1 MKLLLE
7 LYFIFAKIGC
17 FTFGGGYAM
26 LPMLQKEIIEKKK
39 WSTESELMDYFA
51 IGQVTPGI
59 IAINTAT
66 FVGYKIKG
74 IIGAIFATLG
84 MITPSIIIISIIAA
98 FIKNFAHM
106 QSVQHAFNGIRACVC
121 ILILDA
127 VLTLSKKSVI
137 NKVTFMIFI
146 IVALASVTNILSSVW
161 LVVFSGGFGFL
172 FSKYF
177 DKTNKSNDTNKNNG
191 NTNIKNISDKDT
203 GGE

>member
-26 LPMLQKEIIEKKK
+26 LPMLQKEIIEKKD
-39 WSTESELMDYFA
+39 WATESELMDYFA

-84 MITPSIIIISIIAA
+84 MISPSIVIISIISA
-98 FIKNFAHM
+98 FIKNFSHM
-106 QSVQHAFNGIRACVC
+106 QSVQYAFNGIRACVC
-121 ILILDA
+121 VLILDA
-127 VLTLSKKSVI
+127 VLTLARKSVI
-137 NKVTFMIFI
+137 NKITFIIFI
-146 IVALASVTNILSSVW
+146 IVAIASFTNILSSVW
-161 LVVFSGGFGFL
+161 LVIFSGSFGLVFN
-172 FSKYF
+172 KYF
-177 DKTNKSNDTNKNNG
+177 YKNNTEKTIQDEQ
-191 NTNIKNISDKDT
+191 NEDINET
-203 GGE
+203 GGQ